1 MDGRGDKTARRK
13 RITLDKTTWKLL
25 AIICLVAVIMG
36 IRLPGVFFTGTNFKS
51 MAFQIPEF
59 GLFAL
64 AMSMAM
70 LTGGCDLSIVS
81 IGNLTAIILG
91 TFLHRFYHAEA
102 SRGTEG
108 LLLLCAAL
116 LGILIGAAA
125 GLLNGILISMV
136 GVPPILATLGTMS
149 FYGGMG
155 IVITKGSALYDFP
168 QGLKK
173 LGNGYF
179 AGIFPVPALIF
190 LVVVLVMIFVVQKS
204 NFGLKLYMLGTNPKA
219 YSYSGLN
226 GTRMILGS
234 YCLSGILA
242 SIAGFIILARTNTA
256 NADYGSTYIM
266 QSILVCVLGGV
277 NPKGGSGKVTGIL
290 LATLTIQMLSSG
302 LNMMNINS
310 YFKQFV
316 YGTLLIVMIISNSWR
331 ELRKSK

>member
-1 MDGRGDKTARRK
+1 MTGKKLA
-13 RITLDKTTWKLL
+13 LFDKTTWKLL
-25 AIICLVAVIMG
+25 LIICIVAVFMG
-36 IRLPGVFFTGTNFKS
+36 IRLPGVFFTAANFKS

-64 AMSMAM
+64 AMSMSM
-70 LTGGCDLSIVS
+70 LTGGSDLSIVG

-91 TFLHRFYHAEA
+91 TFFHHSYSPAM
-102 SRGTEG
+102 RGAQEG
-108 LLLLCAAL
+108 LLVLCAFV
-116 LGILIGAAA
+116 LGIIIGCVT
-125 GLLNGILISMV
+125 GLFNGFLISV
-136 GVPPILATLGTMS
+136 IGVPSILATLGTMS
-149 FYGGMG
+149 FYGGIG
-155 IVITKGSALYDFP
+155 IVITKGSALYGFP
-168 QGLKK
+168 SSLTSI
-173 LGNGYF
+173 GNGYIG
-179 AGIFPVPALIF
+179 GIVPLPAVIF
-190 LVVVLVMIFVVQKS
+190 LVVILIMIFIIQKS

-219 YSYSGLN
+219 YEYSGLN
-226 GTRMILGS
+226 SARMIFGS
-234 YCLSGILA
+234 YCISGVLA

-316 YGTLLIVMIISNSWR
+316 YGTLLIVMIISNSWM
-331 ELRKSK
+331 ELRKNK

>member
-1 MDGRGDKTARRK
+1 M
-13 RITLDKTTWKLL
+13 L
-25 AIICLVAVIMG
+25 IIFIVAVFMG
-36 IRLPGVFFTGTNFKS
+36 IKLPGVFFTTTNLKS

-64 AMSMAM
+64 AMSMSM
-70 LTGGCDLSIVS
+70 LTGGSDLSIVG

-91 TFLHRFYHAEA
+91 TFLHHFYFPEM
-102 SRGTEG
+102 GTGQETI
-108 LLLLCAAL
+108 LVLSAFF
-116 LGILIGAAA
+116 LGVLVGCIA
-125 GLLNGILISMV
+125 GLFNGFLVAVI

-149 FYGGMG
+149 FYGGIG
-155 IVITKGSALYDFP
+155 IVITKGSSLYDFP
-168 QGLKK
+168 AILTSM
-173 LGNGYF
+173 GNGYLCGF
-179 AGIFPVPALIF
+179 IPFPALIF
-190 LVVVLVMIFVVQKS
+190 VVVVLVMIFIIQKS
-204 NFGLKLYMLGTNPKA
+204 NFGIKLYMLGTNRKA
-219 YSYSGLN
+219 FEYSGMDSA
-226 GTRMILGS
+226 RMLFGS
-234 YCLSGILA
+234 YGISGILA

-277 NPKGGSGKVTGIL
+277 DPKGGSGKVTGIL

-316 YGTLLIVMIISNSWR
+316 YGTLLIVMIISNTWT